1 MSDSPPKSWPD
12 LGAELF
18 DLLTGRRAEITYHLD
33 NMEVS
38 IPSHTTAPGTE
49 APASAVWKFNGAL
62 RVSSRILD
70 QK

>member
-1 MSDSPPKSWPD
+1 MSDSTPKSWPE

-18 DLLTGRRAEITYHLD
+18 DQLTGRQAEITYYLD

-38 IPSHTTAPGTE
+38 IPSRTTESGVGAPD
-49 APASAVWKFNGAL
+49 SAVWKFNGAL
-62 RVSSRILD
+62 RVSSRTLD